1 MVRFERIR
9 DDISRNIKV
18 VDLQVSEAT
27 ELPALGENVEGI
39 IIAAG
44 SIEQVIQ
51 TGDFVTLDING
62 SWYDESGNE
71 VN

>member
-44 SIEQVIQ
+44 SIAQVIQ
-51 TGDFVTLDING
+51 TGDFVTLDSNG

>member
-51 TGDFVTLDING
+51 TGDFVTLDSNG